1 MNLFVYIGFPKTGN
15 TSLHYFF
22 LKSKRVNYLIESST
36 ERKLTKE
43 FDFIWKS
50 IIFDNLKT
58 FKLKIKNNRDKIIS
72 SLSKDKNNIVLIE
85 GMTDIF
91 FYFRRESD
99 FLKRLNILARAIND
113 KVKVK
118 VLLTLRRQD
127 DFILSRYIE
136 TPEFFPY
143 ISKSWINLQNIV
155 EFYKYKSKDNKFL
168 LKFKNHLKY
177 TILLQKLI
185 KLFEKKNVN
194 IFFFEELKYETKL
207 FSKKLSK
214 ILNLEYKDTYAFF
227 REFRL
232 NDSLK
237 SDDIGSITKKK
248 QLSYAITNNLIY
260 KYLGKYINLRL
271 KYLLKSG
278 VRKIDYLFS
287 YLLIILKIK
296 KKTILKN
303 NERKIILNY
312 YRNDNKNLSK
322 FLNLNLRK
330 WGYY

>member
-1 MNLFVYIGFPKTGN
+1 MNLFIHIGFPKTGN
-15 TSLHYFF
+15 TTLHYFF
-22 LKSKRVNYLIESST
+22 LKSKKINYLIENST

-58 FKLKIKNNRDKIIS
+58 FKSKIKNNKKKIIS

-91 FYFRRESD
+91 FYFRRKKN
-99 FLKRLNILARAIND
+99 FLKRLKILSLALNN

-118 VLLTLRRQD
+118 VLITLRKQD

-136 TPEFFPY
+136 TPEFFHY
-143 ISKSWINLQNIV
+143 ISKSWTNLQNIF
-155 EFYKYKSKDNKFL
+155 ESYNYKSKNNKYSTQ
-168 LKFKNHLKY
+168 FKDHLKY
-177 TILLQKLI
+177 TILLKKLI
-185 KLFEKKNVN
+185 KLFKKENVN
-194 IFFFEELKYETKL
+194 IFLFEELKYDTKL

-214 ILNLEYKDTYAFF
+214 LLRLEYRETFAFF
-227 REFRL
+227 KEFHL
-232 NDSLK
+232 NESLK
-237 SDDIGSITKKK
+237 SKNIGSITKKK

-260 KYLGKYINLRL
+260 KYFGKYINLRL
-271 KYLLKSG
+271 KYFLKLMI
-278 VRKIDYLFS
+278 RKIDYLFF
-287 YLLIILKIK
+287 YFLIILKIYK
-296 KKTILKN
+296 IKSFKN
-303 NERKIILNY
+303 HERKIVLDY
-312 YRNDNKNLSK
+312 YKNDNKKLSK